1 MAKIC
6 VPGGNLV
13 GGRGARGVLRGR
25 GGTRELGE
33 HALRGTRVRAR
44 EACHICATL
53 EGIGVQAEDL
63 EAEVVFEFAHALA
76 AGQAV
81 HGEEVVARCGGEGA
95 LDAIGAR
102 LPLEDHLS
110 AVCATL
116 PGAIA
121 LAKILATHLD
131 GFVVEAVEHGAHEV
145 CKRRFAY
152 AVGGLNDI
160 EAWLEVEVLVVEL
173 AEVGDVAAHE
183 ASEGTLGRAG
193 MRRLRGMAS
202 LGLKRL
208 GKPGA
213 WEV

>member
-1 MAKIC
+1 M
-6 VPGGNLV
+6 PGGNLV

-33 HALRGTRVRAR
+33 HALRGTRVRAG
-44 EACHICATL
+44 EACHIGAAL
-53 EGIGVQAEDL
+53 EGIGVQAKDL
-63 EAEVVFEFAHALA
+63 EAEVVFEFAYALA
-76 AGQAV
+76 AGQVV
-81 HGEEVVARCGGEGA
+81 HGEEIVARRGGEGT
-95 LDAIGAR
+95 LNAIGAR
-102 LPLEDHLS
+102 LPLKDHLT
-110 AVCATL
+110 AICAAL

-121 LAKILATHLD
+121 LAKVLATHLD
-131 GFVVEAVEHGAHEV
+131 GLVVEAVEHGAHEV
-145 CKRRFAY
+145 CKRRLAH

-183 ASEGTLGRAG
+183 ASKGALGRAG
-193 MRRLRGMAS
+193 MGRPCGMTS

-213 WEV
+213 WKV